1 MGLDVHVWSCV
12 HMCGLGTEP
21 LLPVYAAVKLP
32 NWTKFY
38 EKGIFDL
45 GHLLILT
52 WEETWYDLF

>member
-1 MGLDVHVWSCV
+1 
-12 HMCGLGTEP
+12 MCGLGTEP

-52 WEETWYDLF
+52 WEETWYGLL